1 MKTLKITPEQSNMDS
16 QASIKDK
23 FKKLWMYYILQS
35 LLAATA
41 LFILVL
47 VLGKDKMVIISAMGA
62 TSFIVFAMPKAVSAQ
77 TKHVIGGHLVGL
89 AAGTIFYFTA
99 LPYFF
104 EYPLAVGIAF
114 FIMVA
119 LDVEHPPAA
128 GTALAVVINEV
139 SPDAFITIMISAL
152 VLSQCR
158 YYLRRYL
165 KDLV

>member
-1 MKTLKITPEQSNMDS
+1 MPEQSNMNS
-16 QASIKDK
+16 QASMKNK
-23 FKKLWMYYILQS
+23 FKKLWKHYILQS
-35 LLAATA
+35 LLAAIA
-41 LFILVL
+41 LFVLVL

-62 TSFIVFAMPKAVSAQ
+62 TSFIVFAMPKAISAQ

-104 EYPLAVGIAF
+104 EYPLAVGIAI